1 LRCVGEWCFDK
12 IHRLVKYFG
21 IFAQAMKGA
30 WGGHVY
36 YIEICSGP
44 GRCSPRDGWEQDGT
58 ALAVLRDRRFANV
71 ERAQFFDNDPEAV
84 KVLQRR
90 IDALGQAH
98 KAQALVGDY
107 NDPASILKRID
118 ETCSRGLYLIL
129 VDPTR
134 CDVPFKTITALK
146 NGLNSV
152 DFLVNVALGTDFNRC
167 ARQVVL
173 DRGFAETRDR
183 YERFLGAEGFLAGP
197 DVMAACDRPEAL
209 RRLFARRY
217 LESMRGIGLE
227 YADTKPVR
235 QYYYLLFASG
245 DARGLEFWRKA
256 CKYDPSG
263 QGTLDL

>member
-1 LRCVGEWCFDK
+1 
-12 IHRLVKYFG
+12 
-21 IFAQAMKGA
+21 
-30 WGGHVY
+30 
-36 YIEICSGP
+36 
-44 GRCSPRDGWEQDGT
+44 
-58 ALAVLRDRRFANV
+58 LRDRRFASV
-71 ERAQFFDNDPEAV
+71 ERALFFDNEPDAAAI
-84 KVLQRR
+84 LQRR
-90 IDALGQAH
+90 IDAVGQAH

-107 NDPASILKRID
+107 NDPGSMLKRIK
-118 ETCSRGLYLIL
+118 ETCRRGLYLIL

-134 CDVPFKTITALK
+134 CDVPFATITTLK
-146 NGLNSV
+146 NELYST

-173 DRGFAETRDR
+173 DPGFAETRAR
-183 YERFLGAEGFLAGP
+183 YERFLGTERFLAGP

-217 LESMRGIGLE
+217 LESMRGIGLK

-256 CKYDPSG
+256 CKHDPSG
-263 QGTLDL
+263 QGILDL